1 MQIEKFLSH
10 SAKIETADLDWA
22 DAKRVGLSPDEVFI
36 LTYFSDIEGQ
46 TILYLRDLL
55 HTEAVSEPDTIAF
68 LSMWNY
74 EEYFHGEALARLL
87 AECGHPLESDRIA
100 QVRKKAKFRERLEA
114 FGATLISKIFRR
126 QFPAVFTSWGALNEI
141 TTLRG
146 YEQLGAQTQNPV
158 LKTLCERIAKQE
170 RRHIAWYFNSARE
183 RLEAAP
189 STQRLVR
196 MLLKKFWSP
205 VGAGVKSSEEVA
217 RLVQLL
223 FGEAKGKKIAQGIDE
238 ILQSLPG
245 LQDLALM
252 SRYMDQAFRTPLFP
266 LTPRFNH

>member
-1 MQIEKFLSH
+1 MDIKKFLSH
-10 SAKIETADLDWA
+10 SAKIETADLDWTEV
-22 DAKRVGLSPDEVFI
+22 KRVGLTPDEVFI

-55 HTEAVSEPDTIAF
+55 HTDAVSDPDTIAF

-87 AECGHPLESDRIA
+87 AECGHSLEKDRIA
-100 QVRKKAKFRERLEA
+100 QVRKKAKFREKLEA
-114 FGATLISKIFRR
+114 MGATLLSKVFRR
-126 QFPAVFTSWGALNEI
+126 HFPAVFMSWGALNEI

-170 RRHIAWYFNSARE
+170 RRHFAWYFNSARE
-183 RLEAAP
+183 RLQASPAA
-189 STQRLVR
+189 QRLVR
-196 MLLKKFWSP
+196 LLLKKFWSP
-205 VGAGVKSSEEVA
+205 VGAGVKSAEEVA

-223 FGEAKGKKIAQGIDE
+223 FGEVRGKQIAQGIDE
-238 ILQSLPG
+238 ILESLPG
-245 LQDLALM
+245 LQGLSLM
-252 SRYMDQAFRTPLFP
+252 SRYMDQAFDTPLFP